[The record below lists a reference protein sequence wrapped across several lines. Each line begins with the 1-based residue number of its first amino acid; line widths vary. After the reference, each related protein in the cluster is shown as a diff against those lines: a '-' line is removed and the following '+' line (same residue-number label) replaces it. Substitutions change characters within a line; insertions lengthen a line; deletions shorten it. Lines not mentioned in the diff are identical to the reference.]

1 MMLFS
6 AIFWSACCLLIIFGI
21 SGVARWGRRL
31 LASQERIATA
41 VETLARRS
49 GDPGPR

>member
-41 VETLARRS
+41 VETLARKS
-49 GDPGPR
+49 EGTGPG